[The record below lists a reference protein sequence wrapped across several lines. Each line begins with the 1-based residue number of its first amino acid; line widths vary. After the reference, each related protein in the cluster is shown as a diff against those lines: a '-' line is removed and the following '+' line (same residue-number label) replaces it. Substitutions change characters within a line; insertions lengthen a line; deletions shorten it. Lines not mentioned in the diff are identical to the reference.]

1 MAMATRKQNNTGR
14 TIAVISGGA
23 LVVWLLWRGYGR
35 GKGKGTG
42 SGGDDRDS
50 TPSAVEVR
58 LRSGDRIELNGVSS
72 DLATAVAHARA
83 AGMARV
89 FATGDARHGWVT
101 QVIAAL
107 KAAGVTIDAAPSL
120 LN

>member
-1 MAMATRKQNNTGR
+1 MATHKQNHTGR

-23 LVVWLLWRGYGR
+23 LLAWLLWRGRGR

-42 SGGDDRDS
+42 SGADDRDS
-50 TPSAVEVR
+50 TPSVAEVR

-72 DLATAVAHARA
+72 DLATAVARA
-83 AGMARV
+83 STAGTARV
-89 FATGDARHGWVT
+89 FAAGDARHGWVT

-107 KAAGVTIDAAPSL
+107 KTAGVAVDVARPA

>member
-1 MAMATRKQNNTGR
+1 MATHKQNHTGR

-23 LVVWLLWRGYGR
+23 LVVWLLWRGR
-35 GKGKGTG
+35 GKGKGKGKG
-42 SGGDDRDS
+42 SGDDRDS
-50 TPSAVEVR
+50 TPSAVEVW

-72 DLATAVAHARA
+72 DLATAVARAGA
-83 AGMARV
+83 AGTARV

-107 KAAGVTIDAAPSL
+107 KAAGVAINAPPSL